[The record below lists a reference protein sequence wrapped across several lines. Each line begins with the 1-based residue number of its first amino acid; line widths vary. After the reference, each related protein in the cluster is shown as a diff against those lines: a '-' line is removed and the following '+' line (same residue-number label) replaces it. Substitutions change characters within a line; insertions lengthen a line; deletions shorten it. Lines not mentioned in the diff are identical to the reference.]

1 MSPLFIL
8 VVTLVMVIGG
18 VLVLRLHP
26 FLVLIAAA
34 LAVAGLTPRE
44 AVERFE
50 LRKDALRVESV
61 GEGGGTVRVRDTS
74 RRLEGGTVQQVRRL
88 AEGSSPRRI
97 GEGVVEVVEGPGGEP
112 GWWRWVGWEA
122 AEGEAIRPGDYL
134 VAPAAVRSAARVSG
148 MTLGQRVA
156 EGFGRT
162 ALDIGIL
169 IAMASILG
177 SCLMAARGAERIVRS
192 VQSAVG
198 VRRTPLAFLGS
209 GFLLGIPMFAEAVFY
224 LLLPLAKAMWAGTR
238 ERYVLCVLSIVAGAT
253 MTHSLVPPT
262 PGPLFVASELGVPIA
277 VMMLAGC
284 VVGAV
289 SAVFGYGYAV
299 WADRRWRIPLR
310 DAALAGGGEEGGG
323 DGGGGGLPG
332 LWPSLLP
339 VVLPVVLIS
348 AAAVMASYPQVGFP
362 GWLRAVVAG
371 LGDKNL
377 ALTVSA
383 GLAMG
388 LLAVRAG
395 GDGGRVRGVIR
406 TAVVEAG
413 EIILVIA
420 AGGALGQA
428 LRQAGMAELA
438 GAAMPGRTLALLPLA
453 WGITCLIRVAQ
464 GSATVAMITAVG
476 ILAPM
481 VGAVDLGY
489 HPVYVALAIG
499 CGSKPGMWMNDS
511 GFWVI
516 SKMSGLTEGETLRTA
531 SVMVC
536 VEGCVGLVATV
547 LLAWWLPWV

>member
-1 MSPLFIL
+1 
-8 VVTLVMVIGG
+8 
-18 VLVLRLHP
+18 
-26 FLVLIAAA
+26 
-34 LAVAGLTPRE
+34 
-44 AVERFE
+44 
-50 LRKDALRVESV
+50 
-61 GEGGGTVRVRDTS
+61 
-74 RRLEGGTVQQVRRL
+74 
-88 AEGSSPRRI
+88 
-97 GEGVVEVVEGPGGEP
+97 
-112 GWWRWVGWEA
+112 
-122 AEGEAIRPGDYL
+122 
-134 VAPAAVRSAARVSG
+134 
-148 MTLGQRVA
+148 
-156 EGFGRT
+156 
-162 ALDIGIL
+162 
-169 IAMASILG
+169 
-177 SCLMAARGAERIVRS
+177 
-192 VQSAVG
+192 
-198 VRRTPLAFLGS
+198 
-209 GFLLGIPMFAEAVFY
+209 
-224 LLLPLAKAMWAGTR
+224 
-238 ERYVLCVLSIVAGAT
+238 
-253 MTHSLVPPT
+253 
-262 PGPLFVASELGVPIA
+262 
-277 VMMLAGC
+277 
-284 VVGAV
+284 
-289 SAVFGYGYAV
+289 
-299 WADRRWRIPLR
+299 
-310 DAALAGGGEEGGG
+310 
-323 DGGGGGLPG
+323 
-332 LWPSLLP
+332 
-339 VVLPVVLIS
+339 VVLIS

-516 SKMSGLTEGETLRTA
+516 SKMSALTEGETLRTA

-536 VEGCVGLVATV
+536 VEGCVGLVVTV
-547 LLAWWLPWV
+547 LLAWWVPWV